1 MVFSSFIFISVFLPL
16 VLAAYFLLPKKIR
29 NLVLV
34 IASLAFYTWG
44 EARTS
49 LALIVLLTTVNFYLG
64 KLIGEAQR
72 ERRKRLIVFAVALNL
87 GVLIVFKYAA
97 FVLMSL
103 NEVLALG
110 DLPTLPVPRMDLP
123 LGISFFTFHSIS
135 CLVDIYR
142 GLFPPQRSFT
152 GFFLYIV
159 NFPQLIAG
167 PIIRYRQI
175 VNQLGSRTVGYSDF
189 EYGVLRFT
197 GGLGKKLLLADP
209 VGAIADSAVGIPT
222 TDLTTAAAWLCL
234 ACYTLQIYFD
244 FSGYS
249 DMAVGLARMFGFRFP
264 ENFHYPYAA
273 PSVQDFLRRWHLTL
287 SAWFRDYVYIPL
299 GGNRGGTL
307 ATFRNLWIVF
317 FLTGAWHGASWNFI
331 VWGMWHGFFLALERL
346 GPVARVME
354 ATPHVLRNAY
364 VLLIVMIGWVFF
376 RANDLPHAIA
386 YLRRM
391 FAFDPVVDPPIRAFD
406 LVTSQTLVAIA
417 LTSCF
422 AFPLWAWVKDHWWRR
437 IDERNFVAGGVVRSG
452 FLAAVV
458 IPFLSAMGIPPTSPL

>member
-49 LALIVLLTTVNFYLG
+49 LVLIVLLTTVNFYLG

-72 ERRKRLIVFAVALNL
+72 ERRKRLIVLAVALNL

-97 FVLMSL
+97 FVLMNL

-152 GFFLYIV
+152 AFFLYIV

-209 VGAIADSAVGIPT
+209 VGAIADAVFGIPT
-222 TDLTTAAAWLCL
+222 TDLTTAAAWL
-234 ACYTLQIYFD
+234 
-244 FSGYS
+244 
-249 DMAVGLARMFGFRFP
+249 
-264 ENFHYPYAA
+264 
-273 PSVQDFLRRWHLTL
+273 
-287 SAWFRDYVYIPL
+287 
-299 GGNRGGTL
+299 
-307 ATFRNLWIVF
+307 
-317 FLTGAWHGASWNFI
+317 
-331 VWGMWHGFFLALERL
+331 
-346 GPVARVME
+346 GPGPRQ
-354 ATPHVLRNAY
+354 PQR
-364 VLLIVMIGWVFF
+364 
-376 RANDLPHAIA
+376 
-386 YLRRM
+386 
-391 FAFDPVVDPPIRAFD
+391 
-406 LVTSQTLVAIA
+406 
-417 LTSCF
+417 C
-422 AFPLWAWVKDHWWRR
+422 
-437 IDERNFVAGGVVRSG
+437 
-452 FLAAVV
+452 
-458 IPFLSAMGIPPTSPL
+458 